1 MKAYLFATAT
11 ALGLSSHAASAQDA
25 GPGLTQEAVKGVY
38 ARSKEQCA
46 AIKKDINAFM
56 DTGESILTSKGTQS
70 VEFHCEFV
78 QWLPSK
84 MTAGAVVTVLCE
96 EPDHGYPEMWA
107 LMRRGENEVEVTI
120 MPDPASGQGG
130 EGEENAE
137 GGEEGEASGTLA
149 GLYQLCEGVAA
160 P

>member
-1 MKAYLFATAT
+1 MKASLFAMTMAF
-11 ALGLSSHAASAQDA
+11 GLSSWAALAQDA
-25 GPGLTQEAVKGVY
+25 GPGLTQEMVKGVY
-38 ARSKEQCA
+38 ARSKEQCDA
-46 AIKKDINAFM
+46 AKKDVNAFM

-96 EPDHGYPEMWA
+96 EPDHGYPEVWA

-120 MPDPASGQGG
+120 MSGDNAQAN
-130 EGEENAE
+130 EGEEGAD
-137 GGEEGEASGTLA
+137 GEETTTLA
-149 GLYQLCEGVAA
+149 GLYQLCDGVAG

>member
-1 MKAYLFATAT
+1 MKAILFVTAM
-11 ALGLSSHAASAQDA
+11 ALGGSASAALAQDA
-25 GPGLTQEAVKGVY
+25 GPGLTLEMVKGVY
-38 ARSKEQCA
+38 ARSKEQCD

-70 VEFHCEFV
+70 VEFHCEFL

-96 EPDHGYPEMWA
+96 EPDHGYPETWA

-120 MPDPASGQGG
+120 MSGDSAQPS
-130 EGEENAE
+130 EGEESA
-137 GGEEGEASGTLA
+137 EGEASGTLA

>member
-1 MKAYLFATAT
+1 MKAILSATAM
-11 ALGLSSHAASAQDA
+11 ALGLTSWGALAQDA
-25 GPGLTQEAVKGVY
+25 APGLTQEMVKGVY
-38 ARSKEQCA
+38 ARSTEQCDA
-46 AIKKDINAFM
+46 VRKGVNAFM

-70 VEFHCEFV
+70 VEFHCEFL

-96 EPDHGYPEMWA
+96 EPDHGYPEVWA

-120 MPDPASGQGG
+120 MSGDSAQAN
-130 EGEENAE
+130 EGEEGA
-137 GGEEGEASGTLA
+137 EGEASGTLA
-149 GLYQLCEGVAA
+149 GLYQLCDGVAA